1 MGTRFYKPS
10 QIDARINNWRRRFLW
25 AVRNGT
31 WDETIPF
38 IVTDM
43 KSRLLGNGSL
53 ITDEELKTL
62 EDDYYTDYLQDLLN
76 PSVYN
81 HRILFEKAGILE
93 AMEIPQPEDMQTMS
107 LFAPEDTN

>member
-1 MGTRFYKPS
+1 MGIRFYTPS
-10 QIDARINNWRRRFLW
+10 QIDARRNNWRRRFLW
-25 AVRNGT
+25 AVKNGT

-53 ITDEELKTL
+53 IKDKELKAL

-76 PSVYN
+76 PNVYN
-81 HRILFEKAGILE
+81 HRMLFVKAGLLE
-93 AMEIPQPEDMQTMS
+93 AREIEPEDMQTMS
-107 LFAPEDTN
+107 LFAPQEDIN